1 MVTKTLAVSSRLGL
15 HARPAALF
23 VQEASKFKSKVT
35 VAKGKTEV
43 NGKSVMGI
51 MLLAAEHGARI
62 TLTVSGPDEKEAL
75 KALEGLFHRKF
86 DEE

>member
-1 MVTKTLAVSSRLGL
+1 MVTKTMAVSTRLGL

-23 VQEASKFKSKVT
+23 VQEASRFKSKIV
-35 VAKGKTEV
+35 VSKGKTEV

-51 MLLAAEHGARI
+51 MLLAAEHGARVTI
-62 TLTVSGPDEKEAL
+62 SVSGPDEAEAL